1 MTQKAQSGRTDVDV
15 TKKTKSELKK
25 TNNMRRERLSLLN
38 STSASPGGISFRS
51 SPSGGYLLKEGD
63 HMNGPLAL
71 GASQNFSITISL
83 ENTIDIGDSGNRL
96 QYSSNILLNSTQTN
110 SYVLDIIAN
119 AAFDG
124 QILIIKTFAPT
135 TPFTIRQG
143 TINNRG
149 NIQTEDSNDITL
161 GNLQTLT
168 LIFDES
174 LVINANTGGTWRVI
188 GNTSGGGGGSGG
200 ANQTLSNLVSP
211 TSINQHL
218 IPNSSNTHDLG
229 SAVNRWSNVHTL
241 AVSSSTII
249 AMTAPNSLTLNSNLI
264 ILGDETTDNISFV
277 GRISSNLIPN
287 SSNTHDLG
295 SAVNRWSNVH
305 TLAVSSS
312 TIIAMTAPNSL
323 TLNSNLIILGDET
336 TDNISFVGR
345 ISSNLIPN
353 SSNTHDLGSAVN
365 RWSNVHTLAVSSST
379 IIAMTAPNS
388 LTLNSNLIILG
399 DETTDNIS
407 FVGRISS
414 NLIPNSSNTHDLGS
428 SDNNW
433 RNMYTHAVR
442 SNSDISLFANDDIIL
457 DTQDDLV
464 IRNDGNV
471 KMTYN
476 GGNDNFVFNEDIL
489 LDNGSRI
496 RSNDSTEIGLFV
508 TNATSSVGSAGSNQ
522 CPTSPSISPSFSNFE
537 AAFGIEVGCMG
548 QFTQFSLDYWV
559 RKTSS
564 DTWLAIIVDATGII
578 TGVRYNR

>member
-353 SSNTHDLGSAVN
+353 SSNTHDLGS
-365 RWSNVHTLAVSSST
+365 
-379 IIAMTAPNS
+379 
-388 LTLNSNLIILG
+388 
-399 DETTDNIS
+399 
-407 FVGRISS
+407 
-414 NLIPNSSNTHDLGS
+414 

>member
-1 MTQKAQSGRTDVDV
+1 
-15 TKKTKSELKK
+15 
-25 TNNMRRERLSLLN
+25 
-38 STSASPGGISFRS
+38 
-51 SPSGGYLLKEGD
+51 
-63 HMNGPLAL
+63 
-71 GASQNFSITISL
+71 
-83 ENTIDIGDSGNRL
+83 
-96 QYSSNILLNSTQTN
+96 
-110 SYVLDIIAN
+110 
-119 AAFDG
+119 
-124 QILIIKTFAPT
+124 
-135 TPFTIRQG
+135 
-143 TINNRG
+143 
-149 NIQTEDSNDITL
+149 
-161 GNLQTLT
+161 
-168 LIFDES
+168 
-174 LVINANTGGTWRVI
+174 
-188 GNTSGGGGGSGG
+188 
-200 ANQTLSNLVSP
+200 
-211 TSINQHL
+211 
-218 IPNSSNTHDLG
+218 
-229 SAVNRWSNVHTL
+229 
-241 AVSSSTII
+241 
-249 AMTAPNSLTLNSNLI
+249 
-264 ILGDETTDNISFV
+264 
-277 GRISSNLIPN
+277 
-287 SSNTHDLG
+287 
-295 SAVNRWSNVH
+295 
-305 TLAVSSS
+305 
-312 TIIAMTAPNSL
+312 
-323 TLNSNLIILGDET
+323 
-336 TDNISFVGR
+336 
-345 ISSNLIPN
+345 
-353 SSNTHDLGSAVN
+353 
-365 RWSNVHTLAVSSST
+365 
-379 IIAMTAPNS
+379 MTAPNS